1 MREIF
6 LLKTGLI
13 NISALR
19 KILVL
24 MKKALV
30 WLAKKLQIFLSAS
43 SASTFQTSQLHIV
56 TIVIQHL

>member
-30 WLAKKLQIFLSAS
+30 WLAKKLQIFL
-43 SASTFQTSQLHIV
+43 LHLQVHFKPLSCIV
-56 TIVIQHL
+56 